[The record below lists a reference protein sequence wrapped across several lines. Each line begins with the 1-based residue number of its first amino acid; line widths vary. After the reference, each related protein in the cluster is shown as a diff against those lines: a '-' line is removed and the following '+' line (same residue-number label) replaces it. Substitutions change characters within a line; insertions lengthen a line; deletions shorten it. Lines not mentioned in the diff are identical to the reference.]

1 MTRNVKARCPN
12 RKDAIPEVA
21 GAVENAKRVHYNA
34 RVPKTRVSGR
44 LVFALVLAPLLMGGA
59 CEKKKPNDT
68 GAITAMD
75 RAGSDTT
82 GSGGSATAVDTTPMK
97 GVDVTKLDGDKQKLF
112 YALVA
117 SLKSPCGKTHSLRT
131 SYEQDTACKR
141 APFAVKYV
149 SSLLL
154 DEVKEADVREFYMNK
169 YEKVPTIVK
178 IETSKAPHVGNTDA
192 PVRLVE
198 FFDYEC
204 PHCQL
209 FAPTMTKVEEKE
221 AGKVVVYY
229 MMFPIESKHPDAR
242 SAAMASLAANAQG
255 KFKEMHELL
264 FSRSPQHQKDAVAG
278 FAKELGL
285 DAGKFEADYAKADAQ
300 VTSDL
305 GQGEKAGVDSTPTL
319 FFQDHKYEG
328 PMNPEYISMWIE
340 EELAVNR

>member
-1 MTRNVKARCPN
+1 
-12 RKDAIPEVA
+12 
-21 GAVENAKRVHYNA
+21 
-34 RVPKTRVSGR
+34 
-44 LVFALVLAPLLMGGA
+44 LLLAPLLMGGA

-68 GAITAMD
+68 GAINAMD
-75 RAGSDTT
+75 RAGS
-82 GSGGSATAVDTTPMK
+82 GSSTGSATAVDTTPLK
-97 GVDVTKLDGDKQKLF
+97 GFDLGKLDGEKQKTF
-112 YALVA
+112 YGLLA

-149 SSLLL
+149 ASLLE
-154 DEVKEADVREFYMNK
+154 DEVKESDVREFYANK
-169 YEKVPTIVK
+169 YEKAPQIVK
-178 IETSKAPHVGNTDA
+178 LDPSKAPRIGKADA

-209 FAPTMTKVEEKE
+209 FAPTMAKVEESE

-229 MMFPIESKHPDAR
+229 MMFPIESKHADAR
-242 SAAMASLAANAQG
+242 SAAMAALAANAQG
-255 KFKEMHELL
+255 KFKEMHEVL
-264 FSRSPQHQKDAVAG
+264 FSRSPQHQKDSVLG

-285 DAGKFEADYAKADAQ
+285 DPGKFEADYQKADAQ
-300 VTSDL
+300 VTADL
-305 GQGEKAGVDSTPTL
+305 SQGEAAGVDSTPTL
-319 FFQDHKYEG
+319 FFQDRKYEG